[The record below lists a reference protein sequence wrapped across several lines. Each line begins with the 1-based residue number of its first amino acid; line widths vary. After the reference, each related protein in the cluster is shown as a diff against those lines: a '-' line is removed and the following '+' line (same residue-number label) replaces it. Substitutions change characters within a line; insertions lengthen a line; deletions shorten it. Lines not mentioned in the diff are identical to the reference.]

1 MMRSA
6 PPSSAN
12 LADIPVPAPAPTM
25 GRCWAI
31 WLRSRRR
38 TSLRENLIESSRSLG
53 QGLKTCATGAHFH
66 HLKQCLRC
74 LVSKLR
80 IIDIGS
86 EFDNGNIGTQVFL
99 YAIE

>member
-12 LADIPVPAPAPTM
+12 LAEIPVPAPAPTM
-25 GRCWAI
+25 GRCSAI
-31 WLRSRRR
+31 WRRSRCK
-38 TSLRENLIESSRSLG
+38 TSVRENLIQNLRSLG
-53 QGLKTCATGAHFH
+53 QGLKTCTTRARFH

-74 LVSKLR
+74 PVSKLR

-86 EFDNGNIGTQVFL
+86 EFDNGNIGTYVL
-99 YAIE
+99 PYRSE